1 MPLAEP
7 AASLQG
13 AKAKAKHSPEQP
25 GPGKSRMPA
34 QNNDT
39 FLATSTA
46 LWLYV
51 ATSTAAVTSITSC
64 RNQHLGGRQ
73 AASLCCQMGIR
84 SASKLCARFLL
95 APPGKQMSHHKAKTK
110 TPTKPQVG

>member
-1 MPLAEP
+1 MLLAEP
-7 AASLQG
+7 TASLQG

-25 GPGKSRMPA
+25 GPGKSRTPA

-46 LWLYV
+46 LWLYA

-64 RNQHLGGRQ
+64 RNQHLGGRAGSIPLLPDGHLLSQQ
-73 AASLCCQMGIR
+73 ALCQI
-84 SASKLCARFLL
+84 SACTTRQTNVPS
-95 APPGKQMSHHKAKTK
+95 QS
-110 TPTKPQVG
+110 QD